1 MNHSVAQFGN
11 LFCSSQALQRTP
23 ESSVGS
29 FKLWPK
35 SAVTLNNQAPGEL
48 RITHGCVWL
57 TFVDAAQDASV
68 RAGDHFLQV
77 GDRLHLARGQQVVME
92 AFDAPPSASI
102 NSSVYFNWEPDAP
115 LSVAASSGQVQH
127 AHAEVR
133 QSLLDLGA
141 ALHQAG
147 WALGRLVHGLGAA
160 LTGAFVMRRRRA
172 C

>member
-1 MNHSVAQFGN
+1 MRHAIAYVEN
-11 LFCSSQALQRTP
+11 LTCSSQALERRP
-23 ESSVGS
+23 AHSLGS
-29 FKLWPK
+29 FQLLP
-35 SAVTLNNQAPGEL
+35 SNALTLNNQAPGEL
-48 RITHGCVWL
+48 RITHGRVWL

-68 RAGDHFLQV
+68 RAGDHFLQA

-92 AFDAPPSASI
+92 AFDAPSSASI
-102 NSSVYFNWEPDAP
+102 KSSVDFNWEPDAP

-133 QSLLDLGA
+133 QSLLDLGT
-141 ALHQAG
+141 ALNQAG